1 MSENQERG
9 KGFGEEI
16 AGKARQAVGNL
27 TGNEDQAAQGQMQET
42 QGETRQEAAKDVG
55 YTKGAM
61 DDLKGNVKQG
71 FGSLT
76 GDKSTQNEGAF
87 DELKGDVR
95 KRLNQ

>member
-1 MSENQERG
+1 MSENRDRA
-9 KGFGEEI
+9 KGFGEEL
-16 AGKARQAVGNL
+16 AGKAKQALGNL
-27 TGNEDQAAQGQMQET
+27 SGNDEQAAQGHLQET

-55 YTKGAM
+55 YAKGAM

-71 FGSLT
+71 FGNLT
-76 GDKSTQNEGAF
+76 GDKSTQNEGTL

>member
-16 AGKARQAVGNL
+16 AGKARQALGNL
-27 TGNEDQAAQGQMQET
+27 TGNDEQAARGEMQEA

-55 YTKGAM
+55 HAKGAM
-61 DDLKGNVKQG
+61 DDLKGNLKQG
-71 FGSLT
+71 VGGFTDNDSM
-76 GDKSTQNEGAF
+76 KREGAM

>member
-16 AGKARQAVGNL
+16 AGKAKQALGNL
-27 TGNEDQAAQGQMQET
+27 TGNDDQAAQGHLQET

-55 YTKGAM
+55 YAKGTM

-76 GDKSTQNEGAF
+76 GDKSTQTEGTF

>member
-1 MSENQERG
+1 MSENQERS

-16 AGKARQAVGNL
+16 EGKAKQALGNL
-27 TGNEDQAAQGQMQET
+27 TGNDNQAAQGQMQEA

-55 YTKGAM
+55 YAKGGM

-76 GDKSTQNEGAF
+76 GDKSTQNEGVV

-95 KRLNQ
+95 KLLNQ